1 MGQKDNLYFG
11 GGSLFIYPLNGK
23 GESIDIGCLELT
35 LSRDSQKTT
44 AWTRANGAKQK
55 LAEVITEESYTL
67 KIKGNNFSPEALS
80 LVLDSDVEN
89 RTYKKGE
96 LLPYGGYAQFD
107 TKIQIL
113 SASSRSE
120 SLPCKL
126 EFIGKPIMGKQIRA
140 IFYEVNLSL
149 DGDLNLLSDEFANIA
164 LTGVCASTSKGIFD
178 YYYVD
183 LNKPLSSKSPAAS
196 SSNSR
201 QSLQTANS
209 GGELTNSKTTA
220 TAAQTPVTPPQTQT
234 PPAPQTSAPTQST
247 SAIPADDNDLERM
260 VEELENQA
268 IKEGKVSAQ
277 EVNAARE
284 ATRAANPDI
293 VITHA

>member
-1 MGQKDNLYFG
+1 YFG
-11 GGSLFIYPLNGK
+11 GGSLFIYPLNGNN
-23 GESIDIGCLELT
+23 ESIDIGCLELT

-55 LAEVITEESYTL
+55 LAEVVTEESYTL
-67 KIKGNNFSPEALS
+67 KLKGNNFSPQALS

-89 RTYKKGE
+89 RTYKKGD
-96 LLPYGGYAQFD
+96 LLPYGGYAQWD
-107 TKIQIL
+107 TKVEVL

-149 DGDLNLLSDEFANIA
+149 DGDLNLLSDEFASIA
-164 LTGVCASTSKGIFD
+164 LTGVCASTAKGIFD
-178 YYYVD
+178 YYYCD
-183 LNKPLSSKSPAAS
+183 LNKPLSSQKPATTPTSTSA
-196 SSNSR
+196 
-201 QSLQTANS
+201 TA
-209 GGELTNSKTTA
+209 GVTTA
-220 TAAQTPVTPPQTQT
+220 TTTPAQTPVNQTPQT
-234 PPAPQTSAPTQST
+234 PPTQAPQSPAQTSAPTPAPTQST

-268 IKEGKVSAQ
+268 IKEGKISAD

-293 VITHA
+293 KIEHA

>member
-23 GESIDIGCLELT
+23 SESIDIGCLELS

-55 LAEVITEESYTL
+55 LAEVVTEESYSL
-67 KIKGNNFSPEALS
+67 KIKGNNFAPEALS
-80 LVLDSDVEN
+80 LVLDSEVQN
-89 RTYKKGE
+89 RTYKKGD
-96 LLPYGGYAQFD
+96 LLPYGGYAQWD
-107 TKIQIL
+107 TKIQVL

-126 EFIGKPIMGKQIRA
+126 EFVGKPIMGKQIRA
-140 IFYEVNLSL
+140 VFYEVNLSL
-149 DGDLNLLSDEFANIA
+149 DGELNLLSDEFANIA
-164 LTGVCASTSKGIFD
+164 LTGVCASTAKGVFD

-183 LNKPLSSKSPAAS
+183 LNKPLTQAPAD

-201 QSLQTANS
+201 QIYTAAGNVAPDS
-209 GGELTNSKTTA
+209 PT
-220 TAAQTPVTPPQTQT
+220 TAAQTPVTPAPQQAPQT
-234 PPAPQTSAPTQST
+234 PAPQTPQT

-268 IKEGKVSAQ
+268 IKEGKISAE

-293 VITHA
+293 KITHA